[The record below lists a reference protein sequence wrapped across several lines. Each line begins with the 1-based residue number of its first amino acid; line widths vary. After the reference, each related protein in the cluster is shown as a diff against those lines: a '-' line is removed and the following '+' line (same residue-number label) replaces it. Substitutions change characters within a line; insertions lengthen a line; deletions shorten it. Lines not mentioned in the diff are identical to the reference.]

1 MFVPGES
8 SQPRLI
14 FVSKAKIGVHFTLDQ
29 LVLYHKILIS
39 FVTKQAILVNC
50 TVPSPL
56 DSDPSM
62 THIFVSSYLLP
73 I

>member
-1 MFVPGES
+1 MLSAVE
-8 SQPRLI
+8 LL
-14 FVSKAKIGVHFTLDQ
+14 VLFTLDQ